1 MTPRSHSYWTAPLA
15 TVLLAGG
22 LCACAATPAAL
33 PARAAG
39 PGFGSTTRTVL
50 AQQIAN
56 PDAAGLARGAAGVD
70 GAAAR
75 NAQERY
81 QKSYQEAPPQQGVF
95 TIGVSGAK

>member
-1 MTPRSHSYWTAPLA
+1 MPPLPHSASITPLVA
-15 TVLLAGG
+15 VLLAGS
-22 LCACAATPAAL
+22 LCACAAAPAAP
-33 PARAAG
+33 PARAAE
-39 PGFGSTTRTVL
+39 PAFGAITRSVL

-56 PDAAGLARGAAGVD
+56 PDAAGPGRGAAGVD

-81 QKSYQEAPPQQGVF
+81 QKSYLDAPPQPSIF